1 MVIIAFPDGSVNIF
15 TKHNYENQGGYL
27 MKKTLKK
34 ATALLA
40 AAAISLSGCGAGKG
54 GGGR

>member
-1 MVIIAFPDGSVNIF
+1 
-15 TKHNYENQGGYL
+15 

-40 AAAISLSGCGAGKG
+40 AAAISLSAVVVAPVN